1 MLTELIIVRTTLWGA
16 RPDDLF
22 SIVRDANQTLDR
34 TRSFHFTP
42 GTEYSYSN
50 VNFHLLGR
58 ILENVSGYSL
68 AQLLVERLFI
78 PADMSTAALCS
89 NTNGLPLPICGYEG
103 NQKIGYFKTTNRIE
117 WAGDAGIAA
126 SLDDMIVYEQYLDR
140 SSLDP
145 ESLYAY
151 ISRQQHFR
159 DGTSATYGYGLGR
172 SQVAGRTIIGHG
184 GALRGFRHQRFY
196 IPSER
201 ISVVVLLNHEADA
214 EVLAENIAER
224 VLDWQD
230 PMKIRPVPA
239 AELNGCFLDAETQ
252 LCVTVRDGDRP
263 GTLLVRFGPEEDTVE
278 LSSEVEAK
286 SRDMTIRIE
295 GDTLHANRI
304 SDNRTLRA
312 TRIPTPEDVDLYNL
326 PSSDCTGTYYCAE
339 SESTFH
345 CTGEYG
351 TLYGSFDGF
360 LGQGPVWLM
369 RHIGQNVWALENP
382 RGLDATPPGDW
393 TIVFK
398 RVDEGKIVGCTIGCW
413 LARNLGYMK
422 QSI

>member
-1 MLTELIIVRTTLWGA
+1 MSRLSLYLLLFELTIVRTTLWGA
-16 RPDDLF
+16 KPDDPF
-22 SIVRDANQTLDR
+22 SIVRDTNQTLDR
-34 TRSFHFTP
+34 TRTFQFVP

-78 PADMSTAALCS
+78 PAGMSTAALCP
-89 NTNGLPLPICGYEG
+89 NTNGLPLPVCGYEG

-117 WAGDAGIAA
+117 WAGDAGIVA
-126 SLDDMIVYEQYLDR
+126 SLDDMVVYEQYLDR

-159 DGTSATYGYGLGR
+159 DGTPATYGYGLAR
-172 SQVAGRTIIGHG
+172 SQVAGRTIIRHG

-201 ISVVVLLNHEADA
+201 ISVVVLLNHEAKAGVIA
-214 EVLAENIAER
+214 EDIVER

-230 PMKIRPVPA
+230 PVKIRPLPA
-239 AELNGCFLDAETQ
+239 AELKGCFLDAETQ
-252 LCVTVRDGDRP
+252 LCVTVGDGDKP
-263 GTLLVRFGPEEDTVE
+263 GTLLVRFGPKEDTVE

-286 SRDMTIRIE
+286 SRDMAIRIE

-304 SDNRTLRA
+304 NDNRILRA
-312 TRIPTPEDVDLYNL
+312 TRIPTPEDVDLYNYL
-326 PSSDCTGTYYCAE
+326 SSDCTGTYYCTE
-339 SESTFH
+339 LESTFH

-369 RHIGQNVWALENP
+369 RHIG
-382 RGLDATPPGDW
+382 
-393 TIVFK
+393 
-398 RVDEGKIVGCTIGCW
+398 
-413 LARNLGYMK
+413 
-422 QSI
+422 